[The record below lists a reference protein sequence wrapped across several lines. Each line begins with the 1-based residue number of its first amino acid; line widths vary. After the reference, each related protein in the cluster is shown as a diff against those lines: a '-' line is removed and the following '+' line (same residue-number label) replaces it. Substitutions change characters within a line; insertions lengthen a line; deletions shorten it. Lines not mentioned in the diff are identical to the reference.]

1 MDSGDGG
8 VSSNTPTVAQTETY
22 SVPDHGS
29 SYPVLHLN
37 PKTKKAYVSMLSLA
51 MMNVAIIAGIGNSVQ
66 MAFYGFSSVTF
77 FVIGAIVFFIPTALV
92 AAELATGWAE
102 NGGIFRWVSEGVGR
116 GWGFMCVF
124 ILWIQQAL
132 VLAQC
137 PASYTSTI
145 LFFSPNFNKAI
156 AFAEN
161 PTQYL
166 GEGGFIGI
174 MIAWLVF
181 LWALAWMASRG
192 VKAFDK
198 IASWG
203 VTLGTILPLLFMV
216 IFIFVWLGEGHRA
229 ACSFSGSALLP
240 QWQGMST
247 IALAASVFFSYAG
260 IDMNAAY
267 VKQLKNPEKQYP
279 RALLLTIFICLCIF
293 LFSTLVVAAMVPE
306 SQINVIYTLN
316 AVFKDLGATIGF
328 PMLYLVVVYLGLF
341 NMIAGNI
348 TAFAAPSLM
357 LGQSGRAG
365 MLPKWLQRTNK
376 HGMPSGLMF
385 VQCVILT
392 ILSFVI
398 ELIPN
403 VEGFVILLTQAMTV
417 LYLVYYIL
425 MFITF
430 VRLRYTQPN
439 RPRAF
444 KCPGGKTGAWI
455 VAIIGIAASC
465 LGILMSVWPP
475 AQVAQ
480 EVGSPEVY
488 VWTIIVICC
497 IILAIPFLIYWAAR
511 KHNWVDPENKF
522 APLTWQIE
530 GFKKPTKSLSNIP
543 TAILSYDQ
551 NPMGMPIKH
560 PFSPDDRMDNLPTQL
575 VDDVK
580 AVGSAA

>member
-8 VSSNTPTVAQTETY
+8 VSSSTPTAVQQDSY

-29 SYPVLHLN
+29 NYPVLHLN
-37 PKTKKAYVSMLSLA
+37 PKKKKAYVSMMALA

-66 MAFYGFSSVTF
+66 MSFYGLSSITLF
-77 FVIGAIVFFIPTALV
+77 IIGAIVFFIPTALV

-102 NGGIFRWVSEGVGR
+102 NGGIFRWVSEGIGR

-132 VLAQC
+132 VLAQA
-137 PASYTSTI
+137 PAGSTATV
-145 LFFSPNFNKAI
+145 LFFTPNFNKAI

-166 GEGGFIGI
+166 GEGGFIGV

-181 LWALAWMASRG
+181 LWLLAWIASLG
-192 VKAFDK
+192 VKKFDK

-203 VTLGTILPLLFMV
+203 VTVGTLLPLVAMV
-216 IFIFVWLGEGHRA
+216 VLVFVWVGEGHH
-229 ACSFSGSALLP
+229 SAIQFNGPSLIP
-240 QWQGMST
+240 PWQGMST
-247 IALAASVFFSYAG
+247 LALAASVFFSYAG

-279 RALLLTIFICLCIF
+279 RALLITIFICLAIF
-293 LFSTLVVAAMVPE
+293 IFSTLVVAVMIPE
-306 SQINVIYTLN
+306 NQINVIYTLN
-316 AVFKDLGATIGF
+316 AVFRDLGASIGF
-328 PMLYLVVVYLGLF
+328 PMFYLVIVYLSIF
-341 NMIAGNI
+341 NTIAGNI

-357 LGQSGRAG
+357 LGQSGAAG
-365 MLPKWLQRTNK
+365 MLPKWLQHTNK
-376 HGMPSGLMF
+376 HGMPSALMF

-403 VEGFVILLTQAMTV
+403 IEGFVILLTQAMTV

-425 MFITF
+425 MFSAFI
-430 VRLRYTQPN
+430 RLKYTQPN

-455 VAIIGIAASC
+455 VGIIGILASG
-465 LGILMSVWPP
+465 LGILMSIWPP

-497 IILAIPFLIYWAAR
+497 IILAIPFLIYWGAR
-511 KHNWVDPENKF
+511 KHNWVNPNNKL

-543 TAILSYDQ
+543 TNILSYDQ

-560 PFSPDDRMDNLPTQL
+560 PFSPDDRLNDLPAQL
-575 VDDVK
+575 VEDVK
-580 AVGSAA
+580 NAANA